1 MTNALTAFGNGA
13 GLPSRDEVAQFIN
26 SAAIAIQPG
35 NSGKQFLKIS
45 DKDGVWTYG
54 AEETEVEKDALWA
67 VNPLSFFHGYIAW
80 NDGKPESEHRQSV
93 SRPQLPMIEQLPPVK
108 SVKGYELQYGF
119 DLVCVNGED
128 EGTLCEYKA
137 SSTGGKRAIGALT
150 AAINARHASN
160 PDSIV
165 PVVRLK
171 DNKYWDKKYKKDQF
185 PPVFEVVEWRSLND
199 ASPVDESGE
208 QEEVEAKEPELAPR
222 RRAAPAQQASA
233 APEAADEDRALE
245 AEYEAAAAETEQA
258 APRRRV
264 RR

>member
-54 AEETEVEKDALWA
+54 AEETVVEDDALWA
-67 VNPLSFFHGYIAW
+67 INPLSFFHGYIAW
-80 NDGKPESEHRQSV
+80 HDGKPEQEHRQSV
-93 SRPQLPMIEQLPPVK
+93 SRPHLPDPATLPPVK
-108 SVKGYELQYGF
+108 AQNGYQVQYGF
-119 DLVCVNGED
+119 ELVCISGED
-128 EGTLCEYKA
+128 EGVVCEYKA
-137 SSTGGKRAIGALT
+137 SSTGGKRGT
-150 AAINARHASN
+150 GEVVNAINSRAGVD

-165 PVVRLK
+165 PIVKLRN
-171 DNKYWDKKYKKDQF
+171 NKYWDKKYKKDQF

-199 ASPVDESGE
+199 ASPVGESDR
-208 QEEVEAKEPELAPR
+208 QEEEVKEPAR
-222 RRAAPAQQASA
+222 RRAAPAATT
-233 APEAADEDRALE
+233 APEPTDEDEALA
-245 AEYEAAAAETEQA
+245 AEYAAEKEAQA
-258 APRRRV
+258 PSAEASPRRRV

>member
-171 DNKYWDKKYKKDQF
+171 DNKYWDKKYKKDQL

-199 ASPVDESGE
+199 ASPVGESDR
-208 QEEVEAKEPELAPR
+208 QEEEVKEPAR
-222 RRAAPAQQASA
+222 RRAAPAATT
-233 APEAADEDRALE
+233 APEPTDEDAALA
-245 AEYEAAAAETEQA
+245 AEYAAEKEAQA
-258 APRRRV
+258 PSADASPRRRV

>member
-199 ASPVDESGE
+199 ASPVDESDR
-208 QEEVEAKEPELAPR
+208 QEEEVKEPAR
-222 RRAAPAQQASA
+222 RRAAPAAA
-233 APEAADEDRALE
+233 TAPEPTDEDAALA
-245 AEYEAAAAETEQA
+245 AEYAAEKEAQA
-258 APRRRV
+258 PSAEASPRRRV